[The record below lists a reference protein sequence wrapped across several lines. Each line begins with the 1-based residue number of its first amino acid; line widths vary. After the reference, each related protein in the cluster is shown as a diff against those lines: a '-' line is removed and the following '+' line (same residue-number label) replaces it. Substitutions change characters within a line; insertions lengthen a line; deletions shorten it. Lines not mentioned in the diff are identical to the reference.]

1 MMSGDVGLIIECV
14 VLSYGMSMCC
24 CGLVLLV
31 RIGHTN
37 FVMCDLCV
45 ISACSVF
52 PTLQWCS

>member
-45 ISACSVF
+45 YISMQCVSYTSVV
-52 PTLQWCS
+52 